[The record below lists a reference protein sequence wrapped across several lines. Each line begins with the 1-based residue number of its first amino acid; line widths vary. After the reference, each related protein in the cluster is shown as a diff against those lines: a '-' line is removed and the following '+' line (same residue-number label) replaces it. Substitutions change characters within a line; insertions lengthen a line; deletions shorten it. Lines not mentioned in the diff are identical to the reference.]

1 MPGFMPGIHVLSQK
15 RDSEDVDGRD
25 IGVRKHAVLRTAMPG
40 HDDERT
46 KTSVS
51 RERAEVVPFFGV
63 RGSGDSD
70 DRARMALGAGIGSP
84 FPPMR

>member
-1 MPGFMPGIHVLSQK
+1 MPSFTPGIHVLSQK
-15 RDSEDVDGRD
+15 RDSEGLEGRD
-25 IGVRKHAVLRTAMPG
+25 EPG
-40 HDDERT
+40 HDEERT